1 MAYRQT
7 THCIAKAEFDSFWN
21 VGGQTQNPAVS
32 QIVSGALQAAKTAFI
47 GALIGAGIGA
57 ALSGGSAAGF
67 GALVGGAF
75 GLSLGFVNGFC
86 DQWLNRRLICLTP
99 QDQCILGTIANIDPV
114 ASKPFFERLFDNDL
128 SMNVRLLPY
137 DATEFPWDKA
147 GDYDWTRMQT
157 DGFPAAALVTQQFL
171 DLNYGGYGEEGNDRP
186 PNHPGGRW
194 SLHCEFE
201 GNAMETLC
209 AIARVLAVATLIPPV
224 FVVLVVAGAIAGAI
238 GGAVYA
244 IANAGDTFKGCKKK
258 CKIPIVCDV
267 ACAIVVAASVVA
279 GIVVGAIVGALS
291 GPGVTAVAVAT
302 VIAQPFVQNGDFSD
316 AADNP
321 ESGTL
326 HKEDCVFVAGD
337 HVYDAGHPEGWHELH
352 PVKHVQKMCQESF
365 DPQCCPHADSTSV
378 DPVTHVRSFD
388 DPAFRDR
395 VFQLW
400 NRWCGEYHKAN
411 DPRTTDNQANPENLW
426 CLHPL
431 IDGCQ
436 RPTDPTNGG
445 PVIH

>member
-171 DLNYGGYGEEGNDRP
+171 DCAP
-186 PNHPGGRW
+186 SPGC
-194 SLHCEFE
+194 S
-201 GNAMETLC
+201 
-209 AIARVLAVATLIPPV
+209 P
-224 FVVLVVAGAIAGAI
+224 
-238 GGAVYA
+238 
-244 IANAGDTFKGCKKK
+244 
-258 CKIPIVCDV
+258 
-267 ACAIVVAASVVA
+267 S
-279 GIVVGAIVGALS
+279 
-291 GPGVTAVAVAT
+291 
-302 VIAQPFVQNGDFSD
+302 QP
-316 AADNP
+316 
-321 ESGTL
+321 
-326 HKEDCVFVAGD
+326 
-337 HVYDAGHPEGWHELH
+337 
-352 PVKHVQKMCQESF
+352 
-365 DPQCCPHADSTSV
+365 
-378 DPVTHVRSFD
+378 
-388 DPAFRDR
+388 
-395 VFQLW
+395 
-400 NRWCGEYHKAN
+400 
-411 DPRTTDNQANPENLW
+411 
-426 CLHPL
+426 
-431 IDGCQ
+431 
-436 RPTDPTNGG
+436 
-445 PVIH
+445 